1 MNHEYL
7 GIDGLPAFTSAS
19 ARLILG
25 EQSPAITEG
34 RTVTVQSLSVRTN
47 RLIQFSSV
55 PYPTIERTNPEKD
68 GRIISQSIF
77 AELPSH
83 RLDASVFFFFCADL
97 QTHYREPALFELGW
111 SSSQSSSVQTH
122 RYSSRIHRGRS
133 MPRLSPA
140 RVSAPLTST
149 GTNPRYTFVSVPQ
162 IICASVPA
170 LKDPSSRIPFFFF
183 FLHVVG

>member
-83 RLDASVFFFFCADL
+83 RLDASVFFFFARTCKHITGNRRSSNWDGVPRKVLPSRRTGIHPGSIVADPCHDCPPRGSRHRSQVPVRIRDTL
-97 QTHYREPALFELGW
+97 LFPFHR
-111 SSSQSSSVQTH
+111 SSVH
-122 RYSSRIHRGRS
+122 LCLR
-133 MPRLSPA
+133 
-140 RVSAPLTST
+140 
-149 GTNPRYTFVSVPQ
+149 
-162 IICASVPA
+162 
-170 LKDPSSRIPFFFF
+170 
-183 FLHVVG
+183 